1 MKRCS
6 GPFYNLFADNRDAVL
21 HRTVS
26 LQGAT
31 ADERRADGHL
41 ALAVVAVLLHQHEEL
56 QPINVVEAQILLSLL
71 TASFSSPD
79 VDEFFHERFAK
90 LSFVSRLRRQY
101 AWMCH
106 AVGVHC
112 VISSS
117 KIQYHHVIKKVHR
130 RVCINKNNMIFHETR
145 LEYESSLSFDRF

>member
-6 GPFYNLFADNRDAVL
+6 RPFYNLFADNRDAVL

-41 ALAVVAVLLHQHEEL
+41 ALAVVAVLLHQL
-56 QPINVVEAQILLSLL
+56 RNCNLLMSCGSADTVLVDCVFLFTRCGTNSSMKGSPSFLRFSLTPPICMDVPCRGRSL
-71 TASFSSPD
+71 
-79 VDEFFHERFAK
+79 RNK
-90 LSFVSRLRRQY
+90 LKQDTVPSRD
-101 AWMCH
+101 
-106 AVGVHC
+106 
-112 VISSS
+112 
-117 KIQYHHVIKKVHR
+117 KKVHR